1 MKLSFVVIVI
11 TIFLIV
17 NLYYDNKY
25 LKFLKQFKKYYQMI
39 FIAFLGLCLYLLVKK
54 KPNELPS
61 IMKHADS
68 MIKHLP
74 LDKESGDILKPL
86 FKLTKTYNKGSY
98 VQERQEN
105 IIRQSGRTNGTKRSV
120 SETKKKYVA
129 AQQGWKCAMC
139 NQQLNAWF
147 EVDHTTRLE
156 NGGSNHISNLT
167 ALCRECHGK
176 KTAMEKF

>member
-1 MKLSFVVIVI
+1 
-11 TIFLIV
+11 
-17 NLYYDNKY
+17 
-25 LKFLKQFKKYYQMI
+25 
-39 FIAFLGLCLYLLVKK
+39 
-54 KPNELPS
+54 
-61 IMKHADS
+61 MKHADS

-167 ALCRECHGK
+167 AL
-176 KTAMEKF
+176 